1 MAKGSP
7 DIICDTVWESEI
19 SFKYNTKWDIPLSLC
34 AWTLRGDLVLDT
46 DVPSILNG
54 NNQKL
59 IQKIQEAFFTKQIKS
74 IRNSKFIIQ

>member
-7 DIICDTVWESEI
+7 NIICDMVWEREI
-19 SFKYNTKWDIPLSLC
+19 SFKYNAKWDIPLSLC
-34 AWTLRGDLVLDT
+34 AWTLHKDLVLNT
-46 DVPSILNG
+46 NVPSILNE

-59 IQKIQEAFFTKQIKS
+59 IQIIQEAFFTKQIKS